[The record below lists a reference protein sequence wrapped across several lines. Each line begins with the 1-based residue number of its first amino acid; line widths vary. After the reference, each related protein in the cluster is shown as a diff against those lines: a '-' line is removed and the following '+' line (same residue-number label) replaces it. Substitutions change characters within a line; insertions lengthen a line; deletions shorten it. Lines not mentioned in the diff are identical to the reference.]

1 MAAYALTNPNADETT
16 KSVYKYLCSRNGETT
31 LSAQQESTWMGS
43 ADYEMD
49 YIFAHTGKLPAMR
62 GLDYMHDDF
71 AGVNKRAAQWWQQGG
86 LVTICWHTG
95 ADFTGEWKDC
105 MESEIGDWDAVLT
118 PGTAENEAFLAGMDK
133 AGRALLELQE
143 QGVTVL
149 WRPFHEFDGK
159 WFWWGAKDAATFKTL
174 WIEMF
179 NELKEAGLDNLIWVW
194 TSCGKDD
201 DWYPGDA
208 YVDIVARDLY
218 GDKAE
223 TCASEFATL
232 GSTYGNKIVTLGECG
247 YSTSTKKQIA
257 TLSEQNEKGAKWSWF
272 MVWYNDEKKKTFHST
287 QEWWQNAMSQPNIIT
302 RDQVPSIK

>member
-16 KSVYKYLCSRNGETT
+16 KSVYKYLCSLNGETT
-31 LSAQQESTWMGS
+31 LSAQQESNWMGS

-49 YIFAHTGKLPAMR
+49 YIYAHTGKLPAMR

-105 MESEIGDWDAVLT
+105 MESEIGDWEAVLT

-159 WFWWGAKDAATFKTL
+159 WFWWGKGGPENFCKL
-174 WIEMF
+174 WRMMYTHYTQD
-179 NELKEAGLDNLIWVW
+179 LGLNNLIWVLGY
-194 TSCGKDD
+194 SHLYQGYSG
-201 DWYPGDA
+201 WYPGDE
-208 YVDIVARDLY
+208 YVDVIGADSYQGGAQNKLY
-218 GDKAE
+218 QALRKI
-223 TCASEFATL
+223 TLSKPFAFH
-232 GSTYGNKIVTLGECG
+232 ECG
-247 YSTSTKKQIA
+247 TNPTAQELA
-257 TLSEQNEKGAKWSWF
+257 TTPWAWF
-272 MVWYNDEKKKTFHST
+272 MTWHTSFVTEENTPEDYHALYNSP
-287 QEWWQNAMSQPNIIT
+287 QVIT
-302 RDQVPSIK
+302 REGLPRFQE